1 MRLWRYLLKVRWPN
15 YEWRNLPRE
24 KVEVF
29 ALADMVWK
37 QQSAGSYPCGG
48 PCYVIPGNS
57 G

>member
-48 PCYVIPGNS
+48 PCYV
-57 G
+57 